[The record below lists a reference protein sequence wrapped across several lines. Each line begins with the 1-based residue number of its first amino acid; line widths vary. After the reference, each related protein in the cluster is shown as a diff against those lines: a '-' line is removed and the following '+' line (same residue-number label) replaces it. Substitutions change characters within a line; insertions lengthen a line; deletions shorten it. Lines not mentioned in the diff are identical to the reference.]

1 MYWKTLIGIKLFA
14 TYTYEK
20 KNKPTNIGIVK
31 LSLMVL
37 LNFYAQKSVVFFV
50 VNHAYLYGHM

>member
-1 MYWKTLIGIKLFA
+1 M
-14 TYTYEK
+14 K

-50 VNHAYLYGHM
+50 VNHAYLYGHNFQFQFQFLY

>member
-1 MYWKTLIGIKLFA
+1 M
-14 TYTYEK
+14 K

-50 VNHAYLYGHM
+50 VNHAYLYGHNFQF

>member
-14 TYTYEK
+14 TYTYE